1 MSNTFNFNNVST
13 TGNSLEFFS
22 GDGTFPRIG
31 LNFGNS
37 ISRRGISSLK
47 KSSNPN
53 TKGHPGTGGQSVGQG
68 VEPSRNFFRSILNSF
83 NPSLKS
89 IDQKK
94 WNYGSD
100 PNRKHPAGFTP
111 PWAFLKT
118 KDGDDSNKWQ
128 PFKQFG
134 VKQEY
139 EITIGNLPYTDPNSD
154 PYTIPK
160 RLKERQDLVD
170 KIDSRTKNFTFGLNK
185 NIEELTI
192 KEKFDRI
199 SDNGFE
205 TYAGLQTPKDK
216 LPLSSFT
223 NTILDNEDPT
233 ILGFDIEIDEV
244 TSPLFNGAVDNF
256 INKYGNNQEIGGRD
270 GIYSE
275 FITQF
280 KKFFKTNTTQ
290 EGNDVVKNYYITK
303 LTGLDKVGH
312 VKSAGTS
319 GDSGENLFT
328 NFPADKIEISIKEDV
343 EQNISYLAYL
353 YNLLSRSRIEGK
365 RIIPKN
371 LLRFNLRIIVTEIRN
386 YNRVVKVGSD
396 FRVLNDLISK
406 KEYNFY
412 ECEFFFNNL
421 THGSS
426 IEIGGASL
434 TTVGDYSLSF
444 NYKFVSSE
452 FHKFVFNPKTQDFE
466 PTIYNDELFDPTLIT
481 SLDTNRAIIN
491 TPPDELETRDKSLS
505 LSGFSSISFLNSPVK
520 STLIDTYPKIGT
532 GTSSASDDVLGRLKK
547 ATNKNEYLKNLGR
560 NLVRDISRAGADA
573 INREIGKRFALV
585 NKAINERL
593 NRLGLSIS
601 LNTIQNP
608 RNIYNPGNQLGND
621 LSNAIRGFVG
631 RSVGRFFSS
640 PVNTSEANNGY
651 LPQRQGGPFRSSSIY
666 RPTATT
672 SISRISSTQIRGP
685 RNIYVRRDFGPS
697 VNFLGSQQINNSN
710 TSGSRTNPF
719 VLGIT
724 RT

>member
-1 MSNTFNFNNVST
+1 MSKIFNFNNVST

-22 GDGTFPRIG
+22 DNDTFPRIG

-47 KSSNPN
+47 KSSKPN
-53 TKGHPGTGGQSVGQG
+53 TKGHPGTGGQSVGRG
-68 VEPSRNFFRSILNSF
+68 VEPSINFFRSILNSF

-100 PNRKHPAGFTP
+100 PNRIHPAGFTP
-111 PWAFLKT
+111 PHAFLKT
-118 KDGDDSNKWQ
+118 KDGELSETWQ

-134 VKQEY
+134 VKEEH
-139 EITIGNLPYTDPNSD
+139 EITKGNLPYTNPASG
-154 PYTIPK
+154 YKIPR
-160 RLKERQDLVD
+160 RLKERQELVGTIDLG
-170 KIDSRTKNFTFGLNK
+170 TKNFTFGLNK
-185 NIEELTI
+185 NTEELTI
-192 KEKFDRI
+192 EQKFDRI
-199 SDNGFE
+199 SDSGFE
-205 TYAGLQTPKDK
+205 SYAGLQTPKDK

-244 TSPLFNGAVDNF
+244 TSPLFNGAVDDF

-275 FITQF
+275 FIAQF
-280 KKFFKTNTTQ
+280 KKFFKTNASQ

-328 NFPADKIEISIKEDV
+328 NFPTDKIEISIKEDV

-396 FRVLNDLISK
+396 FQVLNDLISK

-426 IEIGGASL
+426 IEIGGTSL
-434 TTVGDYSLSF
+434 TTVSDYSLSF

-466 PTIYNDELFDPTLIT
+466 PTIYNDELFDPTRILP
-481 SLDTNRAIIN
+481 LDTNRAIIN
-491 TPPDELETRDKSLS
+491 TPPDELKERGSDSL
-505 LSGFSSISFLNSPVK
+505 LYLSSISFLNSPVE
-520 STLIDTYPKIGT
+520 STLVDIYPKVFRQA
-532 GTSSASDDVLGRLKK
+532 SSSTDDVLGRLKK
-547 ATNKNEYLKNLGR
+547 TTNKNEYLKNLGR

>member
-47 KSSNPN
+47 KSSNLN
-53 TKGHPGTGGQSVGQG
+53 TKGHPGTGGQSVGRG
-68 VEPSRNFFRSILNSF
+68 VEPSGNFFRSILNSF

-89 IDQKK
+89 IELKK
-94 WNYGSD
+94 WDYGSVS
-100 PNRKHPAGFTP
+100 NKTHPAGFTP
-111 PWAFLKT
+111 PHAFLKT
-118 KDGDDSNKWQ
+118 KDGELSKKWQ

-134 VKQEY
+134 VNQEY
-139 EITIGNLPYTDPNSD
+139 EITIGNLPYTNPASG
-154 PYTIPK
+154 YKIPR
-160 RLKERQDLVD
+160 RLKERQELVGTIDLG
-170 KIDSRTKNFTFGLNK
+170 TKNFTFGLNK
-185 NIEELTI
+185 NTEELTI
-192 KEKFDRI
+192 EQKFDRI

-244 TSPLFNGAVDNF
+244 TSPLFNGAVDDF
-256 INKYGNNQEIGGRD
+256 IGNYSANTEISSRFV
-270 GIYSE
+270 IYDE

-396 FRVLNDLISK
+396 FQVLNDLISK

-421 THGSS
+421 THGST
-426 IEIGGASL
+426 IDIGGQSL
-434 TTVGDYSLSF
+434 TTVSDYSLSF

-466 PTIYNDELFDPTLIT
+466 PTIYNDELFDPTKILP
-481 SLDTNRAIIN
+481 LDTNRAIIN
-491 TPPDELETRDKSLS
+491 TPPDELKERGSDSL
-505 LSGFSSISFLNSPVK
+505 LYLSSISFLNSPVE
-520 STLIDTYPKIGT
+520 STLVDIYPKVFRQA
-532 GTSSASDDVLGRLKK
+532 SSASDDVLGRLKK

-672 SISRISSTQIRGP
+672 SISRISATQIRGP

>member
-396 FRVLNDLISK
+396 FQVLNDLISK

-421 THGSS
+421 THGST
-426 IEIGGASL
+426 IDIGGQSL
-434 TTVGDYSLSF
+434 TTVSDYSLSF